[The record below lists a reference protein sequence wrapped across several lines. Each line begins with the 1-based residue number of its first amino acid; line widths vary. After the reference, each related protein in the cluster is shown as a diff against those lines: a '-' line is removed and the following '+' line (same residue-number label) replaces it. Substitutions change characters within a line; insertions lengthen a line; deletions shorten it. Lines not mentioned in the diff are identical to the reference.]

1 MYEKLDRLRAEVD
14 RLRARVE
21 DDRNRLKAAEE
32 RLKNAE
38 NAQILADVGA
48 LSLSPE
54 QLAQFL
60 QLAASGQLG
69 NGAAMGNITVSDNV
83 SVMSRNVPVMSRE
96 DEAQEDD
103 AYANYDKESEENEDE
118 D

>member
-21 DDRNRLKAAEE
+21 DDRARLKAAEE

-38 NAQILADVGA
+38 NTQILADVGA
-48 LSLSPE
+48 LNLTPE

-60 QLAASGQLG
+60 QLAAAGQLG
-69 NGAAMGNITVSDNV
+69 DGGAVNNITGNSNVSAMSDNV
-83 SVMSRNVPVMSRE
+83 
-96 DEAQEDD
+96 EASEDD
-103 AYANYDKESEENEDE
+103 EYENYDKESEEEEDE
-118 D
+118 N